1 MPKKKLIWETTN
13 NSNEHMTKYNN
24 DKKNTHC
31 FFFVLADSLLFDV
44 LGRLLGET
52 PLSSEFEFPLT
63 SLAPD
68 RLPLEL

>member
-1 MPKKKLIWETTN
+1 
-13 NSNEHMTKYNN
+13 MTKYNN

-31 FFFVLADSLLFDV
+31 FFLVLADSLLFDV